1 MFIIKKISLTYCH
14 LDLRNCIQI
23 YIAMSKAR
31 LAQFSVFNVFDVI
44 HKEVDIKILVLNQM
58 NEQCNAVMEISETDI
73 LVIIFGNLE
82 DLLGNINILLVFGM
96 ENNRQ

>member
-1 MFIIKKISLTYCH
+1 
-14 LDLRNCIQI
+14 
-23 YIAMSKAR
+23 
-31 LAQFSVFNVFDVI
+31 
-44 HKEVDIKILVLNQM
+44 M